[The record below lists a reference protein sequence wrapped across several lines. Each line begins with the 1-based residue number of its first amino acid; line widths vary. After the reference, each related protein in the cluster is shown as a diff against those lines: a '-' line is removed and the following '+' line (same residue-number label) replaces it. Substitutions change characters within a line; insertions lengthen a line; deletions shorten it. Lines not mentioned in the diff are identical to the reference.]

1 MLNKI
6 AALLALGCCL
16 AQALLTGDQWSDIAN
31 TPNYQQVPGCAQSC
45 VLQVNN
51 QINCW
56 SYGCVCSEH
65 TLGTNY
71 NTSLSNI
78 ASCAAANCTNDGG
91 DVAVASA
98 TEAFQQ
104 LCQTYYITEVVST
117 VTVTGT
123 SVANAT
129 PVLITITTGQITTS
143 PPSAVPTFQGS
154 HPIFPLNIIFLP
166 ETKGYL
172 NDLHR
177 RNNIFLVSCFYS
189 GF

>member
-1 MLNKI
+1 M
-6 AALLALGCCL
+6 CCL
-16 AQALLTGDQWSDIAN
+16 TQALLTGDQWSDIAN
-31 TPNYQQVPGCAQSC
+31 TPNYQQIPGCAQSC
-45 VLQVNN
+45 VLEVKN

-78 ASCAAANCTNDGG
+78 ASCAAASCTKDGG

-98 TEAFQQ
+98 IAAFQQ
-104 LCQTYYITEVVST
+104 LCQTYYITEIVST
-117 VTVTGT
+117 VAATET
-123 SVANAT
+123 SVPNAT

-143 PPSAVPTFQGS
+143 PPLAVPTFQGL
-154 HPIFPLNIIFLP
+154 HLVPLNINFLP
-166 ETKGYL
+166 TIKCCL
-172 NDLHR
+172 DDLLHR
-177 RNNIFLVSCFYS
+177 NSICMVLCFYN